1 MWAFLDFR
9 TASAMRLAMVSVSV
23 RTRLTPQA
31 RVQQILDA
39 ASKMVV
45 EQGAFPLHLDI
56 LAERIGISKALI
68 YSYFTTQFDLG
79 NALLKQR
86 LDALDEQGLQSAIDV
101 PDWREAAS
109 ACSDIYHN
117 ETAANG
123 PLLHILL
130 SDLFLARNLAPE
142 LSARYRRIMARL
154 ARRLRAITKL
164 SAAETI
170 SALMVTT
177 AIAEEA
183 GTLTNSNRLP
193 PHVAMEVSRA
203 MTIGAVEGLCKPNRK
218 PVLTDC
224 APAPI
229 DPTAPHP

>member
-1 MWAFLDFR
+1 MLP
-9 TASAMRLAMVSVSV
+9 VSV

-39 ASKMVV
+39 ASQMVV

-68 YSYFTTQFDLG
+68 YSYFTTQYDLG
-79 NALLKQR
+79 NALLRQR

-101 PDWREAAS
+101 PDWREAAI

-130 SDLFLARNLAPE
+130 SDLFLSRNLAPE
-142 LSARYRRIMARL
+142 LLARYRKIMARL

-183 GTLTNSNRLP
+183 GTLTNSDRVP
-193 PHVAMEVSRA
+193 PHVALDIARA
-203 MTIGAVEGLCKPNRK
+203 MTIGAVEELCEANRAALS
-218 PVLTDC
+218 PAAEPALTG
-224 APAPI
+224 
-229 DPTAPHP
+229 PTAPHP